1 MAPYPALGIRYSALI
16 TSFLSHWWASRRYI
30 RQTVFG
36 RRSPL
41 SAPCSSV
48 ASRPASGLVLPAT
61 EIIIGLSLLVLGY
74 LVLTGCA
81 LSMPVALAAFA
92 GFGLFHGAAFGGSI
106 AAQEA
111 DVGGGVLIGYLLGL
125 GVVQYAISAASG
137 WIAWNVWKA
146 TEAAAIQARL
156 AGAVVAGVG
165 LFLSMENAEGIVFEV
180 MGWSS

>member
-1 MAPYPALGIRYSALI
+1 MGVAALYTA
-16 TSFLSHWWASRRYI
+16 
-30 RQTVFG
+30 TVW
-36 RRSPL
+36 SPF
-41 SAPCSSV
+41 
-48 ASRPASGLVLPAT
+48 
-61 EIIIGLSLLVLGY
+61 
-74 LVLTGCA
+74 
-81 LSMPVALAAFA
+81 AFI
-92 GFGLFHGAAFGGSI
+92 GAARRLPRDQLRFSPPGDRNNHRVVVARSRLLGTYRVRTQHAGCVSSFRGLRLVPWRSVRRFI

-146 TEAAAIQARL
+146 IEAAAIQARL